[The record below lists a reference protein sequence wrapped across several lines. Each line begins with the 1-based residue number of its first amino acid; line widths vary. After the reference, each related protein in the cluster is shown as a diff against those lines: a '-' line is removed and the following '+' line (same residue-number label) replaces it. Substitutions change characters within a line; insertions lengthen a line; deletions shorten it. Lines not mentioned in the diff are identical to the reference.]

1 MRWPPPTPFL
11 IFPQCPLP
19 PPSPRES
26 AQREMERRIVA
37 QMLTCMD
44 DMSAPPP
51 PPQQQQQ
58 GQGQGQ
64 GQQGGGAAAGGGK
77 GGVAMEG
84 AEGAE
89 AEAMMMAVDE
99 TQPGGK
105 DFTPHPHVIV
115 IGATNRPDS
124 LDPALR

>member
-1 MRWPPPTPFL
+1 M
-11 IFPQCPLP
+11 
-19 PPSPRES
+19 
-26 AQREMERRIVA
+26 A

-51 PPQQQQQ
+51 PPQQQE
-58 GQGQGQ
+58 
-64 GQQGGGAAAGGGK
+64 AGGDR
-77 GGVAMEG
+77 
-84 AEGAE
+84 AEGE
-89 AEAMMMAVDE
+89 AGAGTSMVVDE

-124 LDPALR
+124 LDPALRWVWMGGKCEPPSIGLFNMQMMTSRLCPSMLFLHFNPSNSL